1 MTVDEMKNF
10 CNELGLEKVTVRGE
24 NIMFCCPYHGE
35 RNPSCGIHAEK
46 EVGGCFA
53 CGAKF
58 NLVSLVAFVKDV
70 SIMDAYEFLN
80 SYFNKDF
87 RRAVSRHRNLY
98 GESDEIKESVLSMS
112 ALAPF
117 KSGEI
122 VHPYLLKRGFSEE
135 DFVKFKLGWDSELKR
150 ITIPFFD
157 YSGNLLGF
165 SSRAVLSEKDKG
177 YNSIYGNESKYK
189 IYNHFN
195 AKDYFYPMN
204 LFEPKDEIILV
215 EGLLDAIWLYRFGY
229 TNTLSIIS
237 AQISKTQIEK
247 LKMFKADKIIL
258 ALDNDKAGEDGCK
271 RIYKYLKNDFTFMRC
286 RFPDGKKDVQDCNEN
301 ELKVMFSNLE
311 IYPKRN
317 YSLYE

>member
-1 MTVDEMKNF
+1 MV
-10 CNELGLEKVTVRGE
+10 NE
-24 NIMFCCPYHGE
+24 P
-35 RNPSCGIHAEK
+35 
-46 EVGGCFA
+46 
-53 CGAKF
+53 
-58 NLVSLVAFVKDV
+58 
-70 SIMDAYEFLN
+70 
-80 SYFNKDF
+80 
-87 RRAVSRHRNLY
+87 
-98 GESDEIKESVLSMS
+98 
-112 ALAPF
+112 
-117 KSGEI
+117 
-122 VHPYLLKRGFSEE
+122 
-135 DFVKFKLGWDSELKR
+135 
-150 ITIPFFD
+150 
-157 YSGNLLGF
+157 
-165 SSRAVLSEKDKG
+165 
-177 YNSIYGNESKYK
+177 KYK

-204 LFEPKDEIILV
+204 LFEPKGEIILV

-301 ELKVMFSNLE
+301 ELKVMFSSLE

>member
-1 MTVDEMKNF
+1 MTVEEMKNL
-10 CNELGLEKVTVRGE
+10 CIDLGLEKVTVRGD

-58 NLVSLVAFVKDV
+58 NLVSFVSYVKNI
-70 SIMDAYEFLN
+70 SITEAYNFLEE
-80 SYFNKDF
+80 YFNKDF
-87 RRAVSRHRNLY
+87 KQTKTRQRSLY
-98 GESDEIKESVLSMS
+98 EEVVTKEAEILPERVL
-112 ALAPF
+112 ALY

-122 VHPYLLKRGFSEE
+122 VHPYLLERGFSEE
-135 DFVKFKLGWDSELKR
+135 DFKKFKLGWDSDLKR

-157 YSGNLLGF
+157 FQGNLLGF
-165 SSRAVLSEKDKG
+165 SSRAVLSEDDIG
-177 YNSIYGNESKYK
+177 YDLIYGSTQKYY
-189 IYNHFN
+189 IYNHFK

-204 LFEPKDEIILV
+204 FFQLKGSIILV
-215 EGLLDAIWLYRFGY
+215 EGLLDAIWMHKFGF

-237 AQISKTQIEK
+237 AQISKEQIKK
-247 LKMFKADKIIL
+247 LKLFNVKQIVL

-271 RIYKYLKNDFTFMRC
+271 RIYKALKNDFSFLRC
-286 RFPDGKKDVQDCNEN
+286 KFPEGKKDVQDCSEQ
-301 ELKVMFSNLE
+301 ELREMFWNLE

-317 YSLYE
+317 YELYE